1 MAPEVLYSKPYTA
14 MVDAWSVGVILYEL
28 LALERPFNAAD
39 LDELK
44 AQVTEEA
51 PHRPRHVPLQR
62 PSRPLRVPPAPST
75 PPTYLLPPAPLPPV
89 PFTPSPSQLVL
100 VRGGWLAGPAWS
112 ARPSFAVDSMA

>member
-51 PHRPRHVPLQR
+51 PHRPRHVPSQR

-75 PPTYLLPPAPLPPV
+75 PPYLPTLPPCPSAPLS
-89 PFTPSPSQLVL
+89 PSPRRHPNSYWC
-100 VRGGWLAGPAWS
+100 GGLAGWARVVGPA
-112 ARPSFAVDSMA
+112 